1 MLTCKMRIRVAGL
14 TINIEEGKHPL
25 STAPLPCHYKFLCPP
40 ETEDNSPTLKL
51 RFADLPTLLP
61 GSLSALRCRNEIWEL
76 WQDQAGNHYFTQPT
90 QSPQRWVQINPDF
103 TEGLIYGDF
112 SSLAGRP
119 FYPLEYLDIVLV
131 SNWLALRGELILHA
145 AGIAWQNQA
154 FVFLGNSGAGKS
166 TLAADLAAATDA
178 VILGEDQIIVRQID
192 GRFVAFG
199 TPWHQDPSRCDPQG
213 VELSKL
219 FFLDRAAEQTIT
231 PLSGFDAAVRIM
243 ATAFVPYYFPA
254 RVQTIMDKLAQLP
267 EQTRAFVLSYQRG
280 SDILQVIRRA

>member
-1 MLTCKMRIRVAGL
+1 
-14 TINIEEGKHPL
+14 
-25 STAPLPCHYKFLCPP
+25 
-40 ETEDNSPTLKL
+40 
-51 RFADLPTLLP
+51 
-61 GSLSALRCRNEIWEL
+61 LSALRCRNEIWEL

-131 SNWLALRGELILHA
+131 SNWLCAAWGAYPARGWYCMAKPGVCFLR
-145 AGIAWQNQA
+145 Q
-154 FVFLGNSGAGKS
+154 FRSGKVHFSRGPGS
-166 TLAADLAAATDA
+166 RDRRCNP
-178 VILGEDQIIVRQID
+178 GEDQIIVRQID